1 MLTWSNGYDASLSRW
16 KPGSDSR
23 SGRISI
29 FTSSKKENRTSS
41 VILTRK
47 NSMIFPCE
55 TRTPGKTPRS
65 EAGVGEFLSFLG
77 NYKLVKFINPL
88 GIYFYGK

>member
-1 MLTWSNGYDASLSRW
+1 
-16 KPGSDSR
+16 
-23 SGRISI
+23 
-29 FTSSKKENRTSS
+29 
-41 VILTRK
+41 
-47 NSMIFPCE
+47 MIFPCE